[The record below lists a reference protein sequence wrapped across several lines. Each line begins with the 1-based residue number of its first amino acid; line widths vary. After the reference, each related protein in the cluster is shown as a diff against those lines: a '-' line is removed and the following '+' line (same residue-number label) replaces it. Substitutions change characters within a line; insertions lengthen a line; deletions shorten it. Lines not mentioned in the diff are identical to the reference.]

1 VHLPVLIACETKFV
15 KAKRADPNCGPGSE
29 QVALVFGVSGH
40 RDLLATDLPQ
50 LRKQVSEIFGRFR
63 AAYPHTPFRLLTPLA
78 EGADRLVAEVAIA
91 SNVDLFVP
99 LPMKRQEYERD
110 FTTSKSLAEFRTLLA
125 LAKSHWEVPLA
136 TGPGVERRTRQYA
149 EVGDFIARNS
159 HVLILLWD
167 GRDNRKV
174 GGTAWVRK
182 RRGYWVNAA
191 SNPFR
196 DGVPLAYGPTI
207 HVVTPR
213 ASGRLP
219 QPRPATIGELP
230 PGATEFTATL
240 SEPPPY
246 KRDGNSRRR
255 PPLYQFV
262 YWALDYFNASVAS
275 PAPGRNRKQRQS
287 ATRSRL

>member
-1 VHLPVLIACETKFV
+1 MKTKE
-15 KAKRADPNCGPGSE
+15 ADPNGGPESKR
-29 QVALVFGVSGH
+29 VPLVFGVSGH
-40 RDLLATDLPQ
+40 RDLLATNVPR
-50 LRKQVSEIFGRFR
+50 LRKQLSEIFGRLR
-63 AAYPHTPFRLLTPLA
+63 VAYPHTPFRLLTPLA
-78 EGADRLVAEVAIA
+78 EGADRLAAEVALA
-91 SNVDLFVP
+91 SDVDLFVP

-110 FTTSKSLAEFRTLLA
+110 FTTAKSLAEFRALLA

-136 TGPGVERRTRQYA
+136 TRRGLERRTQQYA

-182 RRGYWVNAA
+182 RREYWVNDA
-191 SNPFR
+191 SHPFR
-196 DGVPLAYGPTI
+196 GIVAPAYGPTI

-219 QPRPATIGELP
+219 RPQAATIGELP
-230 PGATEFTATL
+230 PSATEFAATL
-240 SEPPPY
+240 SRPPSY
-246 KRDGNSRRR
+246 KRDGNSKKR
-255 PPLYQFV
+255 PALYQLA
-262 YWALDYFNASVAS
+262 YWALDRFNASVAG
-275 PAPGRNRKQRQS
+275 PAPARKRTRRQS